1 MEMAKILE
9 LKKLKITITERFIL
23 MDDRMLDLARLR
35 ILRLEENSFG
45 IEDKGFDLS
54 YRNHLNPT
62 IKILRAK
69 SLLSHWLY
77 RILIFER
84 HLEGINVILFRG
96 NITIIKWGTSSRWS
110 SSIYCPMRNSDEM
123 TERRGP
129 LYINENFN
137 ALRHLSS
144 HRI

>member
-54 YRNHLNPT
+54 YRNHFKP
-62 IKILRAK
+62 
-69 SLLSHWLY
+69 
-77 RILIFER
+77 
-84 HLEGINVILFRG
+84 
-96 NITIIKWGTSSRWS
+96 
-110 SSIYCPMRNSDEM
+110 
-123 TERRGP
+123 
-129 LYINENFN
+129 
-137 ALRHLSS
+137 
-144 HRI
+144 

>member
-54 YRNHLNPT
+54 YRNHSKLKNFEKLT
-62 IKILRAK
+62 KLVKYAC
-69 SLLSHWLY
+69 SL
-77 RILIFER
+77 I
-84 HLEGINVILFRG
+84 G
-96 NITIIKWGTSSRWS
+96 
-110 SSIYCPMRNSDEM
+110 
-123 TERRGP
+123 
-129 LYINENFN
+129 
-137 ALRHLSS
+137 
-144 HRI
+144 

>member
-1 MEMAKILE
+1 MAKILE

-54 YRNHLNPT
+54 YRNHLNPP

-69 SLLSHWLY
+69 SLLSHWLF
-77 RILIFER
+77 RILICER
-84 HLEGINVILFRG
+84 HLEGINLILFRG
-96 NITIIKWGTSSRWS
+96 NIK
-110 SSIYCPMRNSDEM
+110 CQKD
-123 TERRGP
+123 
-129 LYINENFN
+129 
-137 ALRHLSS
+137 
-144 HRI
+144 

>member
-54 YRNHLNPT
+54 YRNHLLMITNVNPP
-62 IKILRAK
+62 IKRA
-69 SLLSHWLY
+69 
-77 RILIFER
+77 
-84 HLEGINVILFRG
+84 
-96 NITIIKWGTSSRWS
+96 
-110 SSIYCPMRNSDEM
+110 
-123 TERRGP
+123 
-129 LYINENFN
+129 
-137 ALRHLSS
+137 
-144 HRI
+144 